1 MLYCQAYINCKNS
14 NEEYNSTPC
23 KYRQAFDSIGPVDI
37 LAVATSVLSLYI
49 LDQNNN
55 NKYFVIALV
64 TFLNMYFSKLLD
76 LSSDIRI

>member
-1 MLYCQAYINCKNS
+1 MLYCQAYINCKNPKED
-14 NEEYNSTPC
+14 NTPC

-37 LAVATSVLSLYI
+37 LTVVTSVLSLYI

-64 TFLNMYFSKLLD
+64 TFLNLYFSKLLD
-76 LSSDIRI
+76 LK